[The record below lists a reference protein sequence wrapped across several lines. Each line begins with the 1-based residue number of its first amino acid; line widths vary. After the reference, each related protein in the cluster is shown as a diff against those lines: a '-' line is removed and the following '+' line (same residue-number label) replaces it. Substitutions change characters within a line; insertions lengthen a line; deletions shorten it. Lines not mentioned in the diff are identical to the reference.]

1 MLNTPRV
8 LRART
13 LAMWVTTALSTTVVA
28 CATTGNSATGS
39 GSGSYNRRDERQYI
53 GSFSD
58 VLAVAVSRRY
68 VFSATPSGVGIYDR
82 VFNTWSAPLTR
93 ENGLTDAR
101 ISFMA
106 GDPVEDA
113 VWIGVPGAVVMYR
126 PQVEQVQRTIIP
138 GIPDYIAFD
147 KSGTGDA
154 YVRAGR
160 QWTRVS
166 RAGIAF
172 GVSNPPAASTLVL
185 PKTLTDLYAQFP
197 VLRSSQSLL
206 FRNQLGDRALRSYA
220 ISSGASSPERASEV
234 WLGTNGDGL
243 YKVDPTFQQAT
254 PLRFGPIESGIGA
267 LALASDGV
275 WSAGL
280 GESRIRGGL
289 SFARNDL
296 QRWRWVDGTISVP
309 LAGVRTQA
317 MSLRAQRAWLATDR
331 GLVRVRL
338 DAGEDVATWT
348 TLDGMPDDRVYAVSA
363 RGEGA
368 WAGTARGLVWVNDS
382 GPARDRKTR
391 GLGMRVMEGAAIYA
405 LQQIGDTLWMGTS
418 DGLVAMPGNGA
429 VLRPSGI
436 DPALRRPIR
445 ALAWS
450 DTVLL
455 AATDDAVLQ
464 LAPKGGAEPSR
475 VMALDVRQV
484 GTVTRLA
491 IDDRTIW
498 LAGSNGVL
506 ILARNSGATRL
517 LRIPADLPG
526 PALDVVASRDW
537 LWIGTPFGLVRL
549 RRVGD
554 GGLP

>member
-1 MLNTPRV
+1 MQNQRRR
-8 LRART
+8 LRGLT
-13 LAMWVTTALSTTVVA
+13 FIVWFTTALTATVHG
-28 CATTGNSATGS
+28 CASLGTSSSSSSSDGFS
-39 GSGSYNRRDERQYI
+39 RRDERQYI

-82 VFNTWSAPLTR
+82 LFNTWSAPFTR

-101 ISFMA
+101 ISLMV

-113 VWIGVPGAVVMYR
+113 VWIGVPGAIVMYR
-126 PQVEQVQRTIIP
+126 PQIEQVQRTIIP

-147 KSGTGDA
+147 RGGTGDA

-172 GVSNPPAASTLVL
+172 GVSNPPAASALVL

-206 FRNQLGDRALRSYA
+206 FRNQQSDRALRSFA

-254 PLRFGPIESGIGA
+254 PLRFGPMESGIGA

-280 GESRIRGGL
+280 GESQLRGGL
-289 SFARNDL
+289 SFASNDL
-296 QRWRWVDGTISVP
+296 QRWRWVDGTISTP
-309 LAGVRTQA
+309 LVGVRA
-317 MSLRAQRAWLATDR
+317 HALSLRAQRAWLATNR
-331 GLVRVRL
+331 GVVRVRL

-348 TLDGMPDDRVYAVSA
+348 TLDGMPDDRVYAISA

-382 GPARDRKTR
+382 GASRDRNTR
-391 GLGMRVMEGAAIYA
+391 GLGTRVLDGTTIYA

-418 DGLVAMPGNGA
+418 GGVVAMPANGA
-429 VLRPSGI
+429 LLRPAGV

-464 LAPKGGAEPSR
+464 LSPKGGVEPSR
-475 VMALDVRQV
+475 IVVLDVRQV

-491 IDDRTIW
+491 MDDRTIW

-506 ILARNSGATRL
+506 IMARNSGATRL
-517 LRIPADLPG
+517 LRIPTDLPG

-537 LWIGTPFGLVRL
+537 LWIATPFGLVRL
-549 RRVGD
+549 RRASD